1 MPISQPKYAGFLPG
15 THRIEAYG
23 QGGFSFGG
31 MSHRGSILALP
42 SGIRAW
48 NATVPQDITVEALA
62 PLFAEEKGLVEYL
75 LVGTGRDFVPLDK
88 ALRQRLRE
96 VGIVVE
102 AMATG
107 AAARTYSIL
116 LDEGRRVAA
125 ALLAAP

>member
-1 MPISQPKYAGFLPG
+1 MPIVAPKYAGFLPG
-15 THRIEAYG
+15 THEIEAYG
-23 QGGFSFGG
+23 HGAFRFGG

-48 NATVPQDITVEALA
+48 SATVAQDITIEAMA
-62 PLFAEEKGLVEYL
+62 PLFAEEKGSVEYL
-75 LVGTGRDFVPLDK
+75 LIGTGHEFAALDK

-102 AMATG
+102 PMATG

-116 LDEGRRVAA
+116 LGEGRRVAA